1 MQQNRFDSMPLSN
14 AEVSQLIEKN
24 FAVSSHQDPLT
35 AGYLSMNE
43 QGNEY
48 RKLTREYLF
57 NFNEFQLPDQIQE
70 IRR

>member
-1 MQQNRFDSMPLSN
+1 MPLSN

-24 FAVSSHQDPLT
+24 FAVSTQQDPMT
-35 AGYLSMNE
+35 GGYLSMNE

-48 RKLTREYLF
+48 RRQTREYLF
-57 NFNEFQLPDQIQE
+57 NFNEFQLADQIQE